1 MRDLTTSVVPTPSSL
16 IPPHSSASAYSS
28 SASESVSC
36 SLRGSFS
43 GLALRLIT
51 RTMFPS
57 ASRSTLASERAPSSA
72 MDEMAKGSDLAARR
86 AAAAAA
92 ISSCEDVL
100 ESSFSVPPVGVFKR
114 ARRPR
119 RR

>member
-57 ASRSTLASERAPSSA
+57 ASRSTFASERAPSSA

-86 AAAAAA
+86 AAAAA